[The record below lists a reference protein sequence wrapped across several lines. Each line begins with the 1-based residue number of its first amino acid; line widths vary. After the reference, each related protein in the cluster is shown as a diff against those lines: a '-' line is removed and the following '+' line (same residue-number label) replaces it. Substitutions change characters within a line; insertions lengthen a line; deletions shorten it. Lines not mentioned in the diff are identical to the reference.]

1 MKFKT
6 FILYVSFF
14 LAVFFS
20 MDFGLSKVLEKG
32 ISIFYGLNSPS
43 QILLIGHSELMLATD
58 KVKMERELGYKVAKY
73 TREGVDVHDRLVMI
87 KHYFSL
93 PNSDSVKLV
102 IYGVDQFLF
111 TSGGLSSNSYK
122 LFYPFMD
129 NKIIS
134 EYIRANASTFDYWS
148 HKIIRTSRYTDAF
161 VNHAIRGYLRN
172 WDNFKIG
179 TVNIEAIETDPT
191 AGRRIRFDEDYIEA
205 FEETLDFLQQ
215 KDVKVMLISTPAV
228 DLLNNI
234 EPQNYAEILSMFENY
249 ATQYDNVVFFDLNPE
264 FSSDYS
270 LFYDFIHL
278 NRDGQKV
285 VSEAII
291 RDVKS
296 VLKQQKFQ

>member
-1 MKFKT
+1 
-6 FILYVSFF
+6 
-14 LAVFFS
+14 
-20 MDFGLSKVLEKG
+20 MDFGLSKVLENG
-32 ISIFYGLNSPS
+32 INIFYGLNSNS

-58 KVKMERELGYKVAKY
+58 KVKMERELGYKVSKY

-111 TSGGLSSNSYK
+111 TSGGLSSHSYK

-129 NKIIS
+129 NRIIS
-134 EYIRANASTFDYWS
+134 KYIRANASTFDYWS

-205 FEETLDFLQQ
+205 FEETLDLLQQ
-215 KDVKVMLISTPAV
+215 KDVKVMLINTPAV

-296 VLKQQKFQ
+296 VLKHHKSQ